1 MNMNVHIGNSD
12 LQLTGFLVK
21 SSLFSGAP
29 EGTEESFTDL
39 RLVFSLMDYQAGPGT
54 IVHSSRVLFLERVT
68 HYESNV
74 TCLSPRPENKCGG
87 KIECQE
93 ANTCFVLK
101 L

>member
-1 MNMNVHIGNSD
+1 M
-12 LQLTGFLVK
+12 K

-39 RLVFSLMDYQAGPGT
+39 RLLFSLMDSQAGPGT

-74 TCLSPRPENKCGG
+74 TCLSPRPENKCGR
-87 KIECQE
+87 KIDARKQ
-93 ANTCFVLK
+93 TLVLS
-101 L
+101 